1 MAVAQLRFGPVALL
15 VVLSALA
22 VTPLYNYPVAGAIE
36 PAAKQIST
44 NTPQCSGSQK
54 LAVFGDGDCSPKPI
68 TVPVT
73 ASSST
78 NPPPRPLYVVAPT
91 RPGNYPVFLFAHGTF
106 ISNNLYSGLLS
117 HISSHGYIVVA
128 PQLFDSILSLPCEL
142 EEIEYLEQVTNWMPS
157 ATALPSHL
165 PPGVLPDFD
174 KLAVGGH
181 SRGGKSAFALAL
193 GLCTKPL
200 KLTIS
205 AVVGVDP
212 VAGVSKNSRTDPV
225 ILTYEP
231 ESLNLSVP
239 VAVIGSGLGN
249 QSEVI
254 DLPACAPNWVN
265 HAEFYSECMA
275 PKSHLVADDYG
286 HMDVVDDV
294 SWFERDFKGMF
305 DFALTKLMCKG
316 ASGLFSSREKMRKG
330 VGGIVVAFLDAYLG
344 GGGSD
349 DYLAILE
356 SPLEVDSPVKLTVG
370 YKLEKGTAAAG
381 DI

>member
-193 GLCTKPL
+193 

-225 ILTYEP
+225 ILTP

-286 HMDVVDDV
+286 HMDVVDD
-294 SWFERDFKGMF
+294 GMF

>member
-128 PQLFDSILSLPCEL
+128 PQVYTLSLPCEL

-294 SWFERDFKGMF
+294 SWFERDFK
-305 DFALTKLMCKG
+305 LMCKG